1 MIGNQEMTEKIM
13 TASEARYAN
22 ATRLMLDISASVAK
36 DLTSGRLT
44 IEQATPALLEIQR
57 LNDLLTNT
65 LRMYSTTQTILLEVS
80 GFYDEQF
87 GHLYVD

>member
-1 MIGNQEMTEKIM
+1 MTANIV
-13 TASEARYAN
+13 TASEARYIT
-22 ATRLMLDISASVAK
+22 ATRLMLELSASIAK
-36 DLTSGRLT
+36 DLTNGVLT

-57 LNDLLTNT
+57 LNDLLINT
-65 LRMYSTTQTILLEVS
+65 SRMHSTTKTILLEVS